1 MPPKKSKGSRM
12 TKPSIVIAIKVYAD
26 YGLKIS
32 LADLGSFTH
41 KKATT
46 LLCSYCLTNTHLQ

>member
-1 MPPKKSKGSRM
+1 M
-12 TKPSIVIAIKVYAD
+12 TKPSIVIAIKEYAD
-26 YGLKIS
+26 YSLKIS